1 MKHSPLKI
9 GMASLVLP
17 IPLLLLTSFWAF
29 VCTWVIGIGL
39 LHYDPGALPLWID
52 ICSFL
57 PLLLSPTLSVWGVV
71 CGVRRRQEKHARMGM
86 VLSVF
91 GLLENA
97 FLIYGLYYMGSRF

>member
-9 GMASLVLP
+9 GIASLVLP

-39 LHYDPGALPLWID
+39 LHDDPASLPLWID

-57 PLLLSPTLSVWGVV
+57 PLLISPVLSVWGVV
-71 CGVRRRQEKHARMGM
+71 CGTCRSREKHALLGL